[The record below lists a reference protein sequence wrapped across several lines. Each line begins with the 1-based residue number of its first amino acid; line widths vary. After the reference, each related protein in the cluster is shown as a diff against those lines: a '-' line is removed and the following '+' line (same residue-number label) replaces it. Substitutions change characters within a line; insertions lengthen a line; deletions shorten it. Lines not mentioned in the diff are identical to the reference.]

1 MSLSRRHF
9 FRNLGLGSAGLLST
23 PFIIGRGHEAMAFEL
38 AGLQPPDDG
47 GFIRISSNENARG
60 PGRKTMDA
68 LRNAITPR
76 VGRGY
81 PPDYT
86 ADLVGTIAE
95 TYGVGRDH
103 VIVGTGSGPIL
114 EGGTRAFCASDKPL
128 VTAAPTYGTPD
139 QAAKRINAP
148 VKMIRVDRSLGLDLD
163 AMADAA
169 TGAGMIFFC
178 NPNNPTGTVHNYAA
192 VEQFVRKVKQRSPQT
207 KILIDEAY
215 IDYVHDPGVKTAVPL
230 ATELPGVFVT
240 RSYSKAHGMA
250 GLRLGYAIG
259 QPETLKAISGAW
271 NLGSVNTL
279 TAAAGIA
286 SLRDAK
292 HIEEERR
299 ECARARLHAQRV
311 QESRLRRGRLAHQ
324 LHLRRPETAGQSVPR
339 GVRRAESLRRS
350 RLPAVRED
358 PQPHHARHDGRDEA
372 GGAGVQASADLELH
386 QRRRSIT
393 SASGRHVDE
402 PEPIAGSAPARAFD
416 IVAAC

>member
-23 PFIIGRGHEAMAFEL
+23 PFIVGRGHEAMAFEL

-86 ADLVGTIAE
+86 GDLVGTIAE

-114 EGGTRAFCASDKPL
+114 EGGTRAFCAADKPL

-163 AMADAA
+163 AMAEAA
-169 TGAGMIFFC
+169 NGAGMIFFC

-207 KILIDEAY
+207 RILIDEAY

-271 NLGSVNTL
+271 SLGSVNTL

-292 HIEEERR
+292 HIEEERAENARVRDFTLSAFKSLGYEGADSHTNCIFVDLKRPASQFR
-299 ECARARLHAQRV
+299 EACAALKV
-311 QESRLRRGRLAHQ
+311 
-324 LHLRRPETAGQSVPR
+324 SV
-339 GVRRAESLRRS
+339 
-350 RLPAVRED
+350 
-358 PQPHHARHDGRDEA
+358 GRDFPPFEKTHSRITLGTMDEMKQA
-372 GGAGVQASADLELH
+372 VQVFKRVLTAS
-386 QRRRSIT
+386 ST
-393 SASGRHVDE
+393 SAG
-402 PEPIAGSAPARAFD
+402 AR
-416 IVAAC
+416 

>member
-292 HIEEERR
+292 HIEEERAENARVRDFTLSAFKSLGYEGADSHTNCIFVDLKRPASQFR
-299 ECARARLHAQRV
+299 EACAALKV
-311 QESRLRRGRLAHQ
+311 
-324 LHLRRPETAGQSVPR
+324 SV
-339 GVRRAESLRRS
+339 
-350 RLPAVRED
+350 
-358 PQPHHARHDGRDEA
+358 GRDFPPFEKTHSRITLGTMDEMKQA
-372 GGAGVQASADLELH
+372 VQVFKRVLTS
-386 QRRRSIT
+386 SST
-393 SASGRHVDE
+393 SAG
-402 PEPIAGSAPARAFD
+402 AR
-416 IVAAC
+416 

>member
-9 FRNLGLGSAGLLST
+9 FRNLGFGSAGLLST

-292 HIEEERR
+292 HIEEERAENARVRDFTLSAFKSLGYEGADSHTNCIFVDLKRPASQFR
-299 ECARARLHAQRV
+299 EACAALKV
-311 QESRLRRGRLAHQ
+311 
-324 LHLRRPETAGQSVPR
+324 SV
-339 GVRRAESLRRS
+339 
-350 RLPAVRED
+350 
-358 PQPHHARHDGRDEA
+358 GRDFPPFEKTHSRITLGTMDEMKQA
-372 GGAGVQASADLELH
+372 VQVFKRVLTS
-386 QRRRSIT
+386 SST
-393 SASGRHVDE
+393 SAG
-402 PEPIAGSAPARAFD
+402 AR
-416 IVAAC
+416 